1 VNLNERIFIGSY
13 PHPRSSNT
21 SIFADTKANPD
32 IQLGFEPP
40 ARKNALLVLAF
51 FLRRKAMKITKRSI
65 LQ

>member
-13 PHPRSSNT
+13 AHPRSSNT

-51 FLRRKAMKITKRSI
+51 FLSRKAMKITKRSI